1 MEVIKQT
8 NRTLLFEKFNEEVYD
23 ILTLIGD
30 VENISSLDDEKI
42 QEINKHLLVSDFNE
56 FLEKFEPKIYSYM
69 DVENKRIG
77 YTLTKNEN
85 IPDSMYTTIYI
96 NNENTFIRML
106 STLIE
111 NRKNLDQKNVD
122 FKFEDILELISPRKI
137 IENIKQQRKEI
148 NYLFAKYEALSDKSP
163 KKLDVGDLL
172 NYKFQEASKNY
183 NNILA
188 MLPLAIEDIK
198 TRLEIG
204 ENKENVNIEEI
215 KLGYLEFSDGGE
227 IEFIED
233 QLELETVKLLPNNS
247 QKLLEIFENDYYES
261 IEKPNNYVANLIKRT
276 YVPIT
281 TNNLKIDFE
290 KEVNNYNQ
298 YLELYKNSQEDFIKI
313 AKELIEKVMGVKLF
327 FDQYSVNTKGMLPKL
342 LITNVDNE
350 LLIQVKNREKI
361 EKYLRT
367 VNDKNEFENT
377 IWFSIFPNIS
387 LKDDFKKSSKN
398 IFSGNNDIKSKNV
411 NTVQDLSNLMEIL
424 YKHKV
429 QTFIS
434 FERNNEN
441 TFENLAIYG
450 INKYVEKTQVL
461 ENSKFSEYII
471 PVLPNLTL
479 IPKDKSGIKID
490 KKAIINEDGV
500 FFNDGDNLEFFL
512 DGIYID
518 AAYIAAGLVA
528 AYQCPI
534 YLKERFKNVSNNPGV
549 RFNIEAEDNSLIV
562 RTVMAREIS
571 GFTVGI
577 KEEINSKN
585 YGFIFASEQAQ
596 INNEKVKNITV
607 YKARNLYKTSN
618 NNYESIYKTL
628 TTTYIERLLR
638 FMSNDFKSDKLNYFF
653 SNSPNSQK
661 SIWLKESTTV
671 NAILRQGD
679 DISHVI
685 DEQNNT
691 CQLNLVFLGEVK
703 NLKIEINKTN

>member
-1 MEVIKQT
+1 MEVITQT
-8 NRTLLFEKFNEEVYD
+8 NRSLLFENFNDEAYD

-30 VENISSLDDEKI
+30 VENINSLEDEKI
-42 QEINKHLLVSDFNE
+42 EEINKHLLVSNFNE
-56 FLEKFEPKIYSYM
+56 FLQKFEPKIYSYM

-77 YTLTKNEN
+77 YTLEKNQN

-96 NNENTFIRML
+96 NNENTFIKML
-106 STLIE
+106 STLID
-111 NRKNLDQKNVD
+111 NRKNLDKKNVD
-122 FKFEDILELISPRKI
+122 FQFEDILELISPRKI
-137 IENIKQQRKEI
+137 IQNIKQQRKEI
-148 NYLFAKYEALSDKSP
+148 NYLFGKYEALNDKNP
-163 KKLDVGDLL
+163 KKLDIGDIL
-172 NYKFQEASKNY
+172 NNKFQEASKNY

-204 ENKENVNIEEI
+204 ENRENQNIEEI
-215 KLGYLEFSDGGE
+215 KLGYLEFNDGGE
-227 IEFIED
+227 IEFIEN
-233 QLELETVKLLPNNS
+233 QYELEEKMLLPDNS

-327 FDQYSVNTKGMLPKL
+327 FDQYNVNNKSMLPKL
-342 LITNVDNE
+342 LITNVDVG
-350 LLIQVKNREKI
+350 LLVQPKNKEKL

-387 LKDDFKKSSKN
+387 LKNENKKSSKN
-398 IFSGNNDIKSKNV
+398 IFSGNATYKSKNI
-411 NTVQDLSNLMEIL
+411 NSIQDLSNLMEIL
-424 YKHKV
+424 SNHKI

-441 TFENLAIYG
+441 TFENLAIHG
-450 INKYVEKTQVL
+450 INKYIELTKSL
-461 ENSKFSEYII
+461 ENTNFSEYII
-471 PVLPNLTL
+471 PALPNLTL

-490 KKAIINEDGV
+490 KKAIFNKDGV
-500 FFNDGDNLEFFL
+500 FFNEGEELEFFL
-512 DGIYID
+512 DGIYVD
-518 AAYIAAGLVA
+518 AAYVAAGIVA
-528 AYQCPI
+528 AYQCPSF
-534 YLKERFKNVSNNPGV
+534 LKERYKNVSNNPGV

-562 RTVMAREIS
+562 KTVMAREIS
-571 GFTVGI
+571 GFTVDI
-577 KEEINSKN
+577 KEEINNVN
-585 YGFIFASEQAQ
+585 YGFIFSSEQSQ
-596 INNEKVKNITV
+596 YKNEKIKNVTV
-607 YKARNLYKTSN
+607 YKARSLFKSSN
-618 NNYESIYKTL
+618 NSYENIYKTL

-638 FMSNDFKSDKLNYFF
+638 FMSNDYKSDKLNYFF

-661 SIWLKESTTV
+661 SIWTKESSTV
-671 NAILRQGD
+671 NAIIRHGD
-679 DISHVI
+679 DISHII
-685 DEQNNT
+685 DNENNT

>member
-8 NRTLLFEKFNEEVYD
+8 NRALLFEKFNDEVYD

-42 QEINKHLLVSDFNE
+42 QEINKHLLVSNFNE

-111 NRKNLDQKNVD
+111 NRKNLDKKNVD
-122 FKFEDILELISPRKI
+122 FQFEDILELISPRKV

-163 KKLDVGDLL
+163 KKLDIGDLL

-204 ENKENVNIEEI
+204 ENKENVNVEEI

-233 QLELETVKLLPNNS
+233 QLELETTKLLPNNS

-281 TNNLKIDFE
+281 TNNLSIDFE
-290 KEVNNYNQ
+290 KEANNYNQ

-313 AKELIEKVMGVKLF
+313 AKELIEKVIGVKLF
-327 FDQYSVNTKGMLPKL
+327 FDQYSVNTKNMLPKL

-350 LLIQVKNREKI
+350 LLIQAKNREKI

-377 IWFSIFPNIS
+377 IWFAIFPNIS
-387 LKDDFKKSSKN
+387 LKDDFKKISKN
-398 IFSGNNDIKSKNV
+398 IFAGNSDTRSKKV
-411 NTVQDLSNLMEIL
+411 NTIQDLSNLMEIL
-424 YKHKV
+424 YLHKI

-441 TFENLAIYG
+441 TFENLAIHG
-450 INKYVEKTQVL
+450 ISKYIEKTQTL
-461 ENSKFSEYII
+461 EGSKFSEYVI

-479 IPKDKSGIKID
+479 IPKDRSGIKID
-490 KKAIINEDGV
+490 RKAIINENGIS
-500 FFNDGDNLEFFL
+500 FNDEDNLEFFL
-512 DGIYID
+512 DGIYVD
-518 AAYIAAGLVA
+518 GAYIAAGLVA
-528 AYQCPI
+528 SYQCPV

-596 INNEKVKNITV
+596 IKNEKIKNITV
-607 YKARNLYKTSN
+607 YKARSLYKTSN

-679 DISHVI
+679 DISHII